1 MTALA
6 ERIGET
12 GPITVERY
20 MELALLDPDHG
31 YYSRKQPFGAAGDF
45 VTAPEISQMFG
56 ELLGLWC
63 YTAWQAAGSPRPAML
78 VELGPGNGTLMAD
91 ALRAIESATGG
102 SQPFDIVLVEAS
114 VRLARRQRETL
125 SGRAVSWRSAVE
137 DVPSRGPAFIIANEF
152 LDALP
157 VRQFVRTTAGW
168 RERLVM
174 VEDDTVAFVLAT
186 DTGGLALS
194 LPDAPTG
201 RVGEI
206 SPARDSIVRSLAA
219 RLAAEGGAMLVI
231 DFTAPGM
238 PLRDT
243 LQAVRH
249 HRHADRLAAPGE
261 ADLAAAVDFTSLGRV
276 AAAEGLKVFG
286 PVSQGAFLKE
296 LGIAVRSE
304 HLKHSVTPERA
315 HGIDQDVY
323 RLTSADAMGEDFRVM
338 ALLPAGC
345 VPPAGF
351 ER

>member
-1 MTALA
+1 MTGLVQ
-6 ERIGET
+6 RIGEA

-31 YYSRKQPFGAAGDF
+31 YYARRQPFGAAGDF

-63 YTAWQAAGSPRPAML
+63 YTAWQGAGSPHPAML
-78 VELGPGNGTLMAD
+78 VELGPGSGTLMAD

-102 SQPFDIVLVEAS
+102 PQPFDIVLVEAS
-114 VRLARRQRETL
+114 ARLAGRQREAL
-125 SGRAVSWRSAVE
+125 SGRGVLWCSAVE
-137 DVPSRGPAFIIANEF
+137 ELPSRGPAFIIANEF

-174 VEDDTVAFVLAT
+174 VEDDTIAFVLGM
-186 DTGGLALS
+186 DTNGLSAS

-201 RVGEI
+201 RVCEI
-206 SPARDSIVRSLAA
+206 SPARDRLVRDLA
-219 RLAAEGGAMLVI
+219 RKLTAEGGAMLVV

-238 PLRDT
+238 PVRDT

-249 HRHADRLAAPGE
+249 HRYADRLTTPGE
-261 ADLAAAVDFTSLGRV
+261 ADLAAAVDFAALGRV
-276 AAAEGLKVFG
+276 ATVEGLEVLG
-286 PVSQGAFLKE
+286 PRSQGAFLE
-296 LGIAVRSE
+296 DLGIAMRAE
-304 HLKHSVTPERA
+304 RLKHSATPETA
-315 HGIDQDVY
+315 HGIDQAVR
-323 RLTSADAMGEDFRVM
+323 RLTSPDAMGEDFAVM
-338 ALLPAGC
+338 ALLPPGA

-351 ER
+351 DR

>member
-6 ERIGET
+6 ERIGKT

-31 YYSRKQPFGAAGDF
+31 YYTRRQPFGAAGDF
-45 VTAPEISQMFG
+45 VTAPEVSQMFG

-91 ALRAIESATGG
+91 ALRAVESATGG
-102 SQPFDIVLVEAS
+102 PQPFDIVLVEAS
-114 VRLARRQRETL
+114 ARLARRQREAL
-125 SGRAVSWRSAVE
+125 SGRAVSWCSAVE
-137 DVPSRGPAFIIANEF
+137 DLPSRGPAFIIANEF

-174 VEDDTVAFVLAT
+174 AEDDTVAFVLGM
-186 DTGGLALS
+186 DTCELAAS
-194 LPDAPTG
+194 LPAAPTG
-201 RVGEI
+201 RVCEV
-206 SPARDSIVRSLAA
+206 SPARDGLVRSLAT
-219 RLAAEGGAMLVI
+219 RLAAGGGAMLVI

-238 PLRDT
+238 PVRDT
-243 LQAVRH
+243 LQAVRR
-249 HRHADRLAAPGE
+249 HRHTDRLAAPGE
-261 ADLAAAVDFTSLGRV
+261 ADLAAAVDFAALGRV
-276 AAAEGLKVFG
+276 AVAQGLEVFG
-286 PVSQGAFLKE
+286 PVSQGAFLEE
-296 LGIAVRSE
+296 LGIAVRAE
-304 HLKHSVTPERA
+304 RLKHSVTPETA
-315 HGIDQDVY
+315 HGIDQEVH
-323 RLTSADAMGEDFRVM
+323 RLTSPDAMGEDFRVM
-338 ALLPAGC
+338 ALLPAGT

>member
-78 VELGPGNGTLMAD
+78 VELGPGSGTLMAD
-91 ALRAIESATGG
+91 ALRAIESATGEP
-102 SQPFDIVLVEAS
+102 QPFEIVLVEAS
-114 VRLARRQRETL
+114 ARLARRQREAL
-125 SGRAVSWRSAVE
+125 SGKAVSWCSDVE
-137 DVPSRGPAFIIANEF
+137 DLPSSGPAFIIANEF

-168 RERLVM
+168 QERLVM
-174 VEDDTVAFVLAT
+174 VEDDTIAFVLGT
-186 DTGGLALS
+186 DTCALTAS

-201 RVGEI
+201 RVCEI
-206 SPARDSIVRSLAA
+206 SPIRDRIVRGLAA
-219 RLAAEGGAMLVI
+219 KLATGGGAMLVI

-238 PLRDT
+238 PVRDT
-243 LQAVRH
+243 LQAVRQ
-249 HRHADRLAAPGE
+249 HRHADRLTAPGE
-261 ADLAAAVDFTSLGRV
+261 ADLAAAVDFAALGRL
-276 AAAEGLKVFG
+276 ATAEGLEAFG
-286 PVSQGAFLKE
+286 PVSQGAFLKD
-296 LGIAVRSE
+296 LGIAVRAE
-304 HLKHSVTPERA
+304 RLKRSVTPKTAR
-315 HGIDQDVY
+315 GIDQDVR
-323 RLTSADAMGEDFRVM
+323 RLTAPDAMGEDFRVM
-338 ALLPAGC
+338 ALLPAGS

>member
-1 MTALA
+1 MTALVQ
-6 ERIGET
+6 RIGEA
-12 GPITVERY
+12 GPVTVERY

-31 YYSRKQPFGAAGDF
+31 YYTRRHPFGAAGDF

-78 VELGPGNGTLMAD
+78 VELGPGSGTLMAD

-102 SQPFDIVLVEAS
+102 PQPFDVVLVEAS
-114 VRLARRQRETL
+114 ARLARRQREAL
-125 SGRAVSWRSAVE
+125 SGRTVSWCSSVE
-137 DVPSRGPAFIIANEF
+137 ELPSRGPAFVIANEF

-168 RERLVM
+168 QERLVM
-174 VEDDTVAFVLAT
+174 VEDDMIAFVLGR
-186 DTGGLALS
+186 DTGGLAAS

-201 RVGEI
+201 RVCEI
-206 SPARDSIVRSLAA
+206 SPARDRLMRDLAA
-219 RLAAEGGAMLVI
+219 KLTTEGGAVLVI

-238 PLRDT
+238 PVRDT

-261 ADLAAAVDFTSLGRV
+261 ADLAAAVDFAALARV
-276 AAAEGLKVFG
+276 AAAEGLVVYG
-286 PVSQGAFLKE
+286 PISQGTFLEE
-296 LGIAVRSE
+296 LGITVRAE
-304 HLKHSVTPERA
+304 RLKHSATPETA
-315 HGIDQDVY
+315 HDIDQEMH
-323 RLTSADAMGEDFRVM
+323 RLISPDAMGEDFHVM
-338 ALLPAGC
+338 ALLPAGT

>member
-1 MTALA
+1 MTDLVQA
-6 ERIGET
+6 IGEA

-63 YTAWQAAGSPRPAML
+63 YAAWQAAGSPRPATL
-78 VELGPGNGTLMAD
+78 VELGPGSGTLMAD
-91 ALRAIESATGG
+91 ALRALESAAGG
-102 SQPFDIVLVEAS
+102 PQPFDIVLVEAS
-114 VRLARRQRETL
+114 ARLARRQRETL
-125 SGRAVSWRSAVE
+125 SGRAVSWCSTVE
-137 DVPSRGPAFIIANEF
+137 ELPSRGPAFIIANEF

-157 VRQFVRTTAGW
+157 VRQFVRTASGW

-174 VEDDTVAFVLAT
+174 VEDDTIAFVLGR
-186 DTGGLALS
+186 DTGGLAAS

-206 SPARDSIVRSLAA
+206 SPARDRLVRGLAA
-219 RLAAEGGAMLVI
+219 KLMAEGGAMLVI

-238 PLRDT
+238 PVRDT

-249 HRHADRLAAPGE
+249 HRHADRLTAPGE
-261 ADLAAAVDFTSLGRV
+261 ADLAAAVDFASLGRV
-276 AAAEGLKVFG
+276 AAAEGLEVFG
-286 PVSQGAFLKE
+286 PVSQGAFLNE
-296 LGIAVRSE
+296 LGITVRAE
-304 HLKHSVTPERA
+304 RLKRSAMPETA
-315 HGIDQDVY
+315 HRIDQDVH
-323 RLTSADAMGEDFRVM
+323 RLTSPDAMGEDFCVM

-345 VPPAGF
+345 GPPAGF

>member
-1 MTALA
+1 MTALTA
-6 ERIGET
+6 RIGEA

-31 YYSRKQPFGAAGDF
+31 YYTRKHPFGAAGDF

-63 YTAWQAAGSPRPAML
+63 YTAWRAAGSPRPAML
-78 VELGPGNGTLMAD
+78 VELGPGRGTLMAD
-91 ALRAIESATGG
+91 ALRAIESATGEP
-102 SQPFDIVLVEAS
+102 QPFDIVLVEAS
-114 VRLARRQRETL
+114 ARLARRQREAL
-125 SGRAVSWRSAVE
+125 SGEAVTWCSDVE
-137 DVPSRGPAFIIANEF
+137 DLPSRGPAFIIANEF

-168 RERLVM
+168 QERLVV
-174 VEDDTVAFVLAT
+174 VEDGTIAFVLGTNT
-186 DTGGLALS
+186 DGRAAS

-201 RVGEI
+201 RVCEI
-206 SPARDSIVRSLAA
+206 SPIRDRIVRGLTAKLAA
-219 RLAAEGGAMLVI
+219 GGGAMLVI

-238 PLRDT
+238 PVRDT
-243 LQAVRH
+243 LQAVRQ
-249 HRHADRLAAPGE
+249 HRHADRLTAPGE
-261 ADLAAAVDFTSLGRV
+261 ADLAAAVDFAALGRL
-276 AAAEGLKVFG
+276 AAAEGLEAFG

-296 LGIAVRSE
+296 LGIAVRAE
-304 HLKHSVTPERA
+304 RLKRSVTPETA
-315 HGIDQDVY
+315 KGIDQDVH
-323 RLTSADAMGEDFRVM
+323 RLTSPDAMGEDFRVM